1 MRSGPI
7 SGYPML
13 GLGRRDKMI
22 RIFAPEALLPEGW
35 GRDVVVEIDD
45 DGSIRGV
52 RARQK
57 ANGAEPAGGP
67 LIPGM
72 ANAHSQAVQRA
83 MAGPAGRLEFAARSC
98 LARGEGRYALML
110 PLPPPHGSTL
120 LTPVR

>member
-7 SGYPML
+7 TGYPTL

-72 ANAHSQAVQRA
+72 ANAHSQAVPRGKAGLGGGIGFPGGNILNRA
-83 MAGPAGRLEFAARSC
+83 RVLE
-98 LARGEGRYALML
+98 
-110 PLPPPHGSTL
+110 
-120 LTPVR
+120 